1 MVNTKEDSYRLFEFD
16 SRVGL
21 NASHTHHSFPCLFN
35 EETKVFYV
43 MLGSATVDKF
53 TKSTFMNLASF
64 AEKSGAKQ
72 IVLVQKREHE
82 QKDQF
87 RKLFKV
93 MDAKRVG
100 KKAMKESLT
109 EKRIR
114 EWIDAYALFQIDI

>member
-1 MVNTKEDSYRLFEFD
+1 MVNVQEDAYRLFEFD

-21 NASHTHHSFPCLFN
+21 NASQTHHSFPCLFN
-35 EETKVFYV
+35 EEKKVFYV
-43 MLGSATVDKF
+43 LLGNATIDKF
-53 TKSTFMNLASF
+53 TKSTFMNLANF

-72 IVLVQKREHE
+72 IVLVQQREHE

-100 KKAMKESLT
+100 KKAMKEALT
-109 EKRIR
+109 QK
-114 EWIDAYALFQIDI
+114 